1 MLYNAIPNLKAC
13 FTKKLPKKLE
23 KEPSFVSDNNLQVI
37 IIIEVD
43 IEETPIIEIK
53 VYLMLHYTLET
64 IVTHLIMTKLI

>member
-13 FTKKLPKKLE
+13 ITNKLPKKIE
-23 KEPSFVSDNNLQVI
+23 KEPSFVGDNNLQVI
-37 IIIEVD
+37 IVIKVD

-64 IVTHLIMTKLI
+64 IFSLLISL

>member
-1 MLYNAIPNLKAC
+1 MYHKETLK
-13 FTKKLPKKLE
+13 KIE

-53 VYLMLHYTLET
+53 VYLMLHY
-64 IVTHLIMTKLI
+64 IVFGDYF